1 MFQAPGFFEDKHIS
15 IIQNKLINFFLAVE
29 NDDKLE
35 VILKNMFIVNKM
47 QKYTKNEIVK
57 SKIARI
63 SKESKR

>member
-1 MFQAPGFFEDKHIS
+1 
-15 IIQNKLINFFLAVE
+15 LIDFFLAVE

-57 SKIARI
+57 SKITRI

>member
-1 MFQAPGFFEDKHIS
+1 VFQAPGFFEDKHIS